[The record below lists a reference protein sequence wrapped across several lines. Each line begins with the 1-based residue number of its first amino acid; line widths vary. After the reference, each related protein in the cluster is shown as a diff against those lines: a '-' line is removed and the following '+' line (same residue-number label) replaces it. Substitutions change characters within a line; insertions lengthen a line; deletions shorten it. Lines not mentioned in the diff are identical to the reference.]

1 VSNRSRVLHSNSREV
16 SESPEPLTRKMSMK
30 SVKFQDNANE
40 TASKVEV
47 DECSRESQDV
57 PCDNSNAV
65 NDAIPVTNGNIENNG
80 SEIV

>member
-1 VSNRSRVLHSNSREV
+1 
-16 SESPEPLTRKMSMK
+16 MK